1 MGTAAENIAKSKK
14 RFEDALKKQK
24 KNDKKKDVNLEML
37 KK

>member
-1 MGTAAENIAKSKK
+1 MGTAAENKAKSKK

-24 KNDKKKDVNLEML
+24 KNDKKKMLILKML